1 MTEAAQ
7 THKLSKQWLN
17 DAERVVALTGAGIS
31 TDSGIP
37 DFRGPQ
43 GVWTK
48 DPDAEKLSDIHHY
61 LADPAIRKK
70 AWQARLDSPVWQAQP
85 GAGHHALA
93 RLEQLGKLH
102 TLITQNIDGLHQ
114 LAGNSPDV
122 VVEIHGTVRKV
133 RCMSCTY
140 LVDMSVVL
148 ERLRHGEDD
157 PSCPDCSGILKS
169 ATISF
174 GQNLVPEDLVRSES
188 AAKQCDLL
196 LAVGSTLSVY
206 PAASMVPMA
215 KQSGAR
221 IIIINGGP
229 TDMDGIADAVL
240 RGQISELLPSILP
253 RAH

>member
-1 MTEAAQ
+1 
-7 THKLSKQWLN
+7 
-17 DAERVVALTGAGIS
+17 
-31 TDSGIP
+31 
-37 DFRGPQ
+37 
-43 GVWTK
+43 
-48 DPDAEKLSDIHHY
+48 
-61 LADPAIRKK
+61 
-70 AWQARLDSPVWQAQP
+70 
-85 GAGHHALA
+85 
-93 RLEQLGKLH
+93 
-102 TLITQNIDGLHQ
+102 
-114 LAGNSPDV
+114 SPDV

-140 LVDMSVVL
+140 LVDMSIVL
-148 ERLRHGEDD
+148 ERLRCGEDD

-206 PAASMVPMA
+206 PAASVVPIA

-240 RGQISELLPSILP
+240 RGQISELLPSIVP
-253 RAH
+253 SAH

>member
-1 MTEAAQ
+1 MTDATQAHE
-7 THKLSKQWLN
+7 LSRKWLN
-17 DAERVVALTGAGIS
+17 EAERVVALTGAGIS

-48 DPDAEKLSDIHHY
+48 DPDSEKLSDIRYY
-61 LADPAIRKK
+61 LADARIRKK
-70 AWQARLDSPVWQAQP
+70 AWKARLESPVWQAQP
-85 GAGHHALA
+85 GPGHHVLA
-93 RLEQLGKLH
+93 RLEQLGKLD

-114 LAGNSPDV
+114 LAGNSPGV
-122 VVEIHGTVRKV
+122 VVEIHGTIRKV
-133 RCMSCTY
+133 QCMSCTY
-140 LVDMSVVL
+140 LVDMDVVL
-148 ERLRHGEDD
+148 KRLRHGEED

-206 PAASMVPMA
+206 PAANLVPIA

-240 RGQISELLPSILP
+240 RGEISELLPSIVP
-253 RAH
+253 SAH

>member
-1 MTEAAQ
+1 MTDTAQ

-17 DAERVVALTGAGIS
+17 DAECVVALTGAGIS

-48 DPDAEKLSDIHHY
+48 DPDAEKLSDIRYY
-61 LADPAIRKK
+61 LADAAIRKK
-70 AWQARLDSPVWQAQP
+70 AWKARLYSPVWQAQP
-85 GAGHHALA
+85 GAGHPALA
-93 RLEQLGKLH
+93 QLELLGKLD
-102 TLITQNIDGLHQ
+102 TLITQHIDGLHQ
-114 LAGNSPDV
+114 QAGNSPGV
-122 VVEIHGTVRKV
+122 VVEIHGTMRKV

-140 LVDMSVVL
+140 LVDMHVVL

-157 PSCPDCSGILKS
+157 PSCPDCHGILKS

-174 GQNLVPEDLVRSES
+174 GQNLVPDDLVRSET

-206 PAASMVPMA
+206 PAASIVPMA

-253 RAH
+253 SAH